1 MRRIPV
7 TLFALVLWG
16 CGSMSAQEPVT
27 LRTAM
32 LAPEGSTWVNL
43 LNEMADEVKTKTGG
57 KVEFQFYPGGVAGD
71 EKLVVKK
78 LRIGQVHA
86 AVFTNV
92 GLGEILP
99 EARILDIPYLY
110 RNHQETD
117 RVRALLEPRFE
128 KALEEKGYIVLG
140 WADAGAVYLFSS
152 VPLRN
157 VADLRQRKV
166 WVWEGDAVAESTF
179 RATGVGPIPLAF
191 PDVLTS
197 LQTGLIDTVYVSPI
211 AAIALQWFSKVKTIS
226 DMPILD
232 AVSVLVVAKKSWDK
246 IPPDVQKI
254 VMETARRHSEKQ
266 VPITR
271 KENDDS
277 IKVLQGKGLELVPA
291 DAAMRPEFDRIA
303 EQVSKDLVG
312 KLYSQETLDVVL
324 KTLAEVRAGR

>member
-1 MRRIPV
+1 MRRIPAV
-7 TLFALVLWG
+7 FFALLLL
-16 CGSMSAQEPVT
+16 GSGRLCAQETTT

-57 KVEFQFYPGGVAGD
+57 KVEFQYFPGGVAGD

-92 GLGEILP
+92 GLGELLP

-110 RNHQETD
+110 RNHAETD

-128 KALEEKGYIVLG
+128 KALADKGYVVLG
-140 WADAGAVYLFSS
+140 WADAGAVCLFSTA
-152 VPLRN
+152 PIRN
-157 VADLRQRKV
+157 VEDLRKRKV

-197 LQTGLIDTVYVSPI
+197 LQTGLIDTVYISPL

-232 AVSVLVVAKKSWDK
+232 AVSVLVVSKKSWEK
-246 IPPDVQKI
+246 IPADLQKI
-254 VMETARRHSEKQ
+254 VMETTRRHSEKQ
-266 VPITR
+266 VAITR

-277 IKVLQGKGLELVPA
+277 LKVLQQKGLEIVKA
-291 DAAMRPEFDRIA
+291 DEAMRPEFDRIA
-303 EQVSKDLVG
+303 EQVSRDLVG
-312 KLYSQETLDVVL
+312 KLYPQESLDEVL
-324 KTLAEVRAGR
+324 KTLAEMRGGK